1 MEKINNVDIDKTKT
15 NGCGAMGG
23 IFKFLK
29 PPHHEFFRGEC
40 EVHDMLYEI
49 GGTREDRLKAD
60 IELFQSMVKRSTS
73 YFRDRSVGSQ
83 MWFFILSYIYYIAV
97 RAFAGRRFIYKEIN
111 NKTNKSEDGQFQ
123 EIKQE

>member
-1 MEKINNVDIDKTKT
+1 MMENKDIDRTKT

-40 EVHDMLYEI
+40 EVHDMLYEM

-60 IELFQSMVKRSTS
+60 IELFQSMVKRSVT
-73 YFRDRSVGSQ
+73 YFKNRSVGSQ
-83 MWFFILSYIYYIAV
+83 MWFFTLSYVYYLAV
-97 RAFAGRRFIYKEIN
+97 RAFASNRFTYK
-111 NKTNKSEDGQFQ
+111 KK
-123 EIKQE
+123 